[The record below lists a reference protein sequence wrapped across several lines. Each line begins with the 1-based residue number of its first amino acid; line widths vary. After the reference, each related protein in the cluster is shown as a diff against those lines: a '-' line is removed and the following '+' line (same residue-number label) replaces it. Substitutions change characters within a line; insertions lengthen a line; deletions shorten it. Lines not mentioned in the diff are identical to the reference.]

1 VTQPTDDRS
10 PLAIAHHW
18 AARIITVALEM
29 VIPGLLGYWLDQ
41 WLGLKGIFILLGC
54 AAGLFLGMRHLLK
67 MTRSDERK

>member
-1 VTQPTDDRS
+1 MTEPTDDRS

-41 WLGLKGIFILLGC
+41 WLGLKGVFILAGF
-54 AAGLFLGMRHLLK
+54 AAGLFLGMWHLLK
-67 MTRSDERK
+67 MTRTDDVK